1 MKLPLKLRIYLKK
14 GYVMTKKPGSLIF
27 LIFFALL
34 AYIRPSYCESEVA
47 GQVKPTRVYADIV
60 GDLLH
65 AGHIEFFKNARAFGD
80 YLIIGVLSDEDVASY
95 KRVPVLTL
103 EERVTMI
110 RACKY
115 VDEVIVA
122 PPLRTTEEWLKEH
135 EIDIVVH
142 GDDFNPELLM
152 DQYGVPITLGIFRTV
167 AYTKG
172 ISTTDIIGRIKER
185 FAEQE
190 IK

>member
-1 MKLPLKLRIYLKK
+1 
-14 GYVMTKKPGSLIF
+14 MTKKRGSLIL

-34 AYIRPSYCESEVA
+34 AFTRPSYCDIEGTCSCNTEA
-47 GQVKPTRVYADIV
+47 TNPVKPGRVYADIV

-95 KRVPVLTL
+95 KRVPILTL
-103 EERVTMI
+103 EERVAMI
-110 RACKY
+110 QACRY

-142 GDDFNPELLM
+142 GDDFNPELLI
-152 DQYGVPITLGIFRTV
+152 DQYGVPIQLGIFRTV
-167 AYTKG
+167 PYTKG
-172 ISTTDIIGRIKER
+172 ISTTNIIERIKDR
-185 FAEQE
+185 FLDKE